1 MKIHEILDRD
11 PRSLGLANDGQARIV
26 NEYDDN
32 ALLELKA
39 ELEEATD
46 AYHSAP
52 WASHFRTEEDG
63 GVALYA
69 GT

>member
-1 MKIHEILDRD
+1 MT
-11 PRSLGLANDGQARIV
+11 
-26 NEYDDN
+26 
-32 ALLELKA
+32 ELKA

-63 GVALYA
+63 GSPLTPGREVVLSASKSQVPFFQIL
-69 GT
+69 